1 MLHVEV
7 SDLYK
12 KRYSMLWSVL
22 SFKAGMINTAG
33 FLIAGSYVSHV
44 TGFGTQAG
52 IALGHHDFSFGL
64 ELLVIPI
71 AFISGGVITSLLL
84 DKNYDKKNIPN
95 YPLVQFLITFLL
107 GLISLF
113 FYFEIVDEKTI
124 ANSHENSII
133 TIGLLCLICGLKN
146 GLTTWASHGKIRTTH
161 LTGLSTDIGLHLP
174 KMFYRK
180 DKAINFRYPESTRV
194 NYVRLITLVSFS
206 IGAFIA
212 ALLIPFIGFK
222 IFYLIFFISFVLFSI
237 SLLHRRHVMNQR
249 HGIPKNNL
257 QLGGQSKSLIV

>member
-44 TGFGTQAG
+44 TGFGTQVG
-52 IALGHHDFSFGL
+52 IALGHSDYSFGL

-71 AFISGGVITSLLL
+71 SFISGGVITSLIL
-84 DKNYDKKNIPN
+84 DKNYDKKKIPN

-107 GLISLF
+107 GIVSLF
-113 FYFEIVDEKTI
+113 FYLEILDVKSIASNNENTI
-124 ANSHENSII
+124 IA
-133 TIGLLCLICGLKN
+133 IGLLCLICGLKN

-174 KMFYRK
+174 KMFYEK
-180 DKAINFRYPESTRV
+180 GSTLKSRYPESAKV
-194 NYVRLITLVSFS
+194 NYVRLITLMSFS
-206 IGAFIA
+206 LGAFLA
-212 ALLIPFIGFK
+212 AILIPSIGYK
-222 IFYLIFFISFVLFSI
+222 IFYLIFFISLALFSI
-237 SLLHRRHVMNQR
+237 SFFHRRLITNQLNDHSNPR
-249 HGIPKNNL
+249 V
-257 QLGGQSKSLIV
+257 QLAGQTKPMSV